1 MSKSGKIDLSIIILN
16 FNTKEL
22 LQDCLL
28 SLKKVEK
35 KANFEVIVS
44 DNGSEDGSVEMIKKD
59 FPQVVLVENKKNLGF
74 AAGNNAAKSAAK
86 GEFVLFLNSDTVVP
100 EGTIGKSLEY
110 IKEDLSVGAVSCKTV
125 LPSGELDRDARR
137 SFPTPWVA
145 FTHFSHLDRIF
156 PKSHIFSKYWY
167 GYIPA
172 NVTHDIDVL
181 QGAFCLTRKKI
192 LDDIG
197 WFDEDY
203 FLDGEDVD
211 LCWRIKEKGFRIVYY
226 PDVSILHVKKG
237 TKKKVKSRKN
247 VAAGV
252 DAMEIFY
259 RKRLWSRYPLIINL
273 KMIAFIKFMKV
284 IRIIRSYI

>member
-1 MSKSGKIDLSIIILN
+1 MSEVDLSIVILN

-22 LQDCLL
+22 LHDCLV
-28 SLKKVEK
+28 SLKKVDGE
-35 KANFEVIVS
+35 ANFEVIVS
-44 DNGSEDGSVEMIKKD
+44 DNGSEDGSQGMIKKD
-59 FPQVVLVENKKNLGF
+59 FPHVVLVENNKNLGF

-100 EGTIGKSLEY
+100 EGTIKKSLEY
-110 IKEDLSVGAVSCKTV
+110 IRREPNIGAVSCKTV
-125 LPSGELDRDARR
+125 LPNGQLDHDARR

-145 FTHFSHLDRIF
+145 FTHFSHLDRVF
-156 PKSHIFSKYWY
+156 PKSHLFSKYWY
-167 GYIPA
+167 GYIPDY
-172 NVTHDIDVL
+172 VTHDIDVL

-226 PDVSILHVKKG
+226 PEVSILHVKKG
-237 TKKKVKSRKN
+237 TKRKIKSRKN
-247 VAAGV
+247 VVAGV

-259 RKRLWSRYPLIINL
+259 RKRLWKRYPLIINL
-273 KMIAFIKFMKV
+273 KMIAFIKFMKL
-284 IRIIRSYI
+284 IRIIKSYLS